1 MTDKFIDHD
10 PQETQEW
17 LEALEAV
24 VEFEGSQKAQHLID
38 LLISKARQFGI
49 DTPYSANTPYINSI
63 PLEQQPKYPG
73 DLKLEQRLRSILRW
87 NAMAMVVR
95 ANKHT
100 GVGGHIASY
109 ASSATL
115 YEVGFNHF
123 FRGPQAEQGH
133 DMVFFQG
140 HTAPGMYARAYL
152 EGRLDDE
159 HLKNFRQ
166 EVDGHG
172 LSSYPHPWLM
182 PGFWQFP
189 TVSMGLGPIMA
200 IYQARFMKYMHAR
213 GLAQTDQRR
222 VWAFLGDGE
231 MDEPESRGA
240 IHLASREKL
249 NNLTF
254 VINCNL
260 QRLDGPVR
268 GNGKIIQELEAF
280 FRGAGW
286 NVIKVIWGTGWDQL
300 LAKDTSG
307 KLIQRMGE
315 VVDGEYQAYK
325 AKDGAYV
332 REHFFGKYPETA
344 KLVEDWTDDEIFRLT
359 RGGHCPRKIY
369 AAYKAAT
376 ESDLPTVILAKTVK
390 GYGMGP
396 YGEAANTTHQQKKL
410 DLEGLKYFRDRF
422 AVPISDEQL
431 EKDVPFYRPPEDS
444 DIIQYMHERRKALGG
459 YLPERHAECDTL
471 PAPRLDVFK
480 ALLEGTGERQMSTTM
495 AFVRI
500 LSTLLRDKQLKQR
513 IVPIIPDEARTFGME
528 GLFRQIGIYDPA
540 GQLYEP
546 VDIDQVSYYK
556 ESSKGQVLE
565 EGINEA
571 GAMSDWIAAATA
583 YANYGVS
590 MVPFY
595 IFYSMFG
602 FQRIGDL
609 VWAAGD
615 MRCRGFLIGATA
627 GRTTLEGEGLQHDD
641 GHNLLFYDVVPNC
654 LSYDPTFAYE
664 MAVIIRDGI
673 KRMYED
679 KEDIFY
685 YITAMN
691 ENYSHPAMPE
701 GAEEGILKGMYLF
714 KAADAN
720 DAQPQVN
727 LMGSGTIFREAIAA
741 AELLAEDWGVAANLF
756 AAPSFNLLA
765 REGKEV
771 ARWNLLHPEATPR
784 KPYVTELLEQ
794 VEGPY
799 IAATDYIRDLP
810 EKIRA
815 YVPGTYVTLGTDGFG
830 RSDTRERLRRHFEVN
845 RYYIAV
851 AALKALA
858 DEGKLERKVVK
869 QAIEKYGID
878 ADKTYPLYL

>member
-1 MTDKFIDHD
+1 MTDKFIDQD

-24 VEFEGSQKAQHLID
+24 VEFEGSDKAQHLINA
-38 LLISKARQFGI
+38 LIAKARQFGI
-49 DTPYSANTPYINSI
+49 DTPYSANTPYINTI
-63 PLEQQPKYPG
+63 PPEQQPKYPG
-73 DLKLEQRLRSILRW
+73 DLKLERRLRAILRW

-95 ANKHT
+95 ANKYT

-109 ASSATL
+109 ASSCTL

-123 FRGPQAEQGH
+123 FRGPDAEQGH
-133 DMVFFQG
+133 DFVYFQG

-152 EGRLDDE
+152 EGRLDEE

-182 PGFWQFP
+182 PNFWQYP

-200 IYQARFMKYMHAR
+200 IYQARFMKYMQAR
-213 GLAQTDQRR
+213 GLAKTDQRK

-249 NNLTF
+249 NNLIF
-254 VINCNL
+254 VVNCNL

-359 RGGHCPRKIY
+359 RGGHSPRKIY

-410 DLEGLKYFRDRF
+410 DIDGLKYFRDRF
-422 AVPISDEQL
+422 AIPISDEDL

-444 DIIQYMHERRKALGG
+444 DIMQYLHKRRKELGG
-459 YLPERHAECDTL
+459 YLPSRSSECDTL
-471 PAPRLDVFK
+471 PAPKLEAFK
-480 ALLEGTGERQMSTTM
+480 ALLEGTGEREISTTM

-500 LSTLLRDKQLKQR
+500 LSTLLRDKQLKDR

-556 ESSKGQVLE
+556 ESEKGQVLE

-583 YANYGVS
+583 YSNYGIS
-590 MVPFY
+590 MIPFY

-615 MRCRGFLIGATA
+615 LRSRGFLIGATA

-641 GHNLLFYDVVPNC
+641 GHNLLFYDAVPNC
-654 LSYDPTFAYE
+654 VSYDPTFAYE

-679 KEDIFY
+679 KEDVFY

-691 ENYSHPAMPE
+691 ENYTHPVMPE
-701 GAEEGILKGMYLF
+701 GAEQGILKGLYLF
-714 KAADAN
+714 KAADAKKG
-720 DAQPQVN
+720 QPQVN
-727 LMGSGTIFREAIAA
+727 LLGSGTIFRESIAA
-741 AELLAEDWGVAANLF
+741 ADLLRDDWGVAANLWS
-756 AAPSFNLLA
+756 APSFNLLA
-765 REGKEV
+765 RDGKEV
-771 ARWNLLHPEATPR
+771 ARWNMLHPDAEP
-784 KPYVTELLEQ
+784 KQPYVTEQLSRA
-794 VEGPY
+794 EGPY
-799 IAATDYIRDLP
+799 VAATDYIRDLP

-815 YVPGTYVTLGTDGFG
+815 YVPGTYITLGTDGFG
-830 RSDTRERLRRHFEVN
+830 RSDTRQKLRRHFEVN
-845 RYYIAV
+845 RYYITV

-858 DEGKLERKVVK
+858 DDGVIERKVVK
-869 QAIEKYGID
+869 DAIEKYGID

>member
-1 MTDKFIDHD
+1 MSEKFIDHD

-24 VEFEGSQKAQHLID
+24 VEFEGSEKAQHLID
-38 LLISKARQFGI
+38 QLIAKARQYGI
-49 DTPYSANTPYINSI
+49 DTPYSANTSYINTI
-63 PLEQQPKYPG
+63 PVDQQPKYPG

-140 HTAPGMYARAYL
+140 HTSPGMYARAYL

-200 IYQARFMKYMHAR
+200 IYQARFMKYMQAR
-213 GLAQTDQRR
+213 GLAKTDQRR

-286 NVIKVIWGTGWDQL
+286 NVIKVIWGSGWDQL

-332 REHFFGKYPETA
+332 RKHFFGKYPETA

-359 RGGHCPRKIY
+359 RGGHSPRKIY

-431 EKDVPFYRPPEDS
+431 EKDVPFYRPPEGS
-444 DIIQYMHERRKALGG
+444 DVIKYMHERRKALGG
-459 YLPERHAECDTL
+459 YLPERHVESDTL
-471 PAPRLDVFK
+471 PAPKLDVFK
-480 ALLEGTGERQMSTTM
+480 LLLEGSGEREMSTTM

-500 LSTLLRDKQLKQR
+500 LSTLLRDKQLKDR

-556 ESSKGQVLE
+556 ESVKGQVLE

-590 MVPFY
+590 MIPFY

-654 LSYDPTFAYE
+654 MSYDPTFAYE

-679 KEDIFY
+679 KEDVFY

-691 ENYSHPAMPE
+691 ENYTHPPMPE
-701 GAEEGILKGMYLF
+701 GAEEGILKGLYLF
-714 KAADAN
+714 KGAEAKKD
-720 DAQPQVN
+720 QPVVN

-741 AELLAEDWGVAANLF
+741 ADLLAEDWGVAANLWS
-756 AAPSFNLLA
+756 APSFNLLA
-765 REGKEV
+765 RDGKEV
-771 ARWNLLHPEATPR
+771 ARWNLLHPEDTPK
-784 KPYVTELLEQ
+784 KPYVTEQLEK
-794 VEGPY
+794 VEGPFV
-799 IAATDYIRDLP
+799 AATDYIRDLP

-815 YVPGTYVTLGTDGFG
+815 YVPGAYITLGTDGFG
-830 RSDTRERLRRHFEVN
+830 RSDTRTKLRQFFEVN
-845 RYYIAV
+845 RYYITV
-851 AALKALA
+851 AALKGLA
-858 DEGKLERKVVK
+858 DEGKLAPKVVK

-878 ADKTYPLYL
+878 ADKTFPLYL

>member
-24 VEFEGSQKAQHLID
+24 VEFEGTEKAKHLIET
-38 LLISKARQFGI
+38 LIAKARQFGI
-49 DTPYSANTPYINSI
+49 DTPYSANTPYINTI
-63 PLEQQPKYPG
+63 PVEQQPQYPG
-73 DLKLEQRLRSILRW
+73 DLKLEQRLRAILRW

-109 ASSATL
+109 ASSCTL

-123 FRGPQAEQGH
+123 FRGPDAEQGH

-182 PGFWQFP
+182 PGFWQYP

-200 IYQARFMKYMHAR
+200 IYQARFMKYMQAR
-213 GLAQTDQRR
+213 GLAQTDKRK

-249 NNLTF
+249 NNLIF

-286 NVIKVIWGTGWDQL
+286 NVIKVIWGSGWDQL
-300 LAKDTSG
+300 LAKDISG

-332 REHFFGKYPETA
+332 RKHFFGKYPETA
-344 KLVEDWTDDEIFRLT
+344 KLVEDWTDEEIFRLT
-359 RGGHCPRKIY
+359 RGGHSPRKIY

-444 DIIQYMHERRKALGG
+444 DIMRYMHERRKALGG
-459 YLPERHAECDTL
+459 YLPSRSDACDTL
-471 PAPRLDVFK
+471 PAPQLDAFK
-480 ALLEGTGERQMSTTM
+480 ALLEGTGEREISTTM

-500 LSTLLRDKQLKQR
+500 LSTLLRDKQLKNR

-546 VDIDQVSYYK
+546 VDKDQVSYYK
-556 ESSKGQVLE
+556 ESEKGQVLE

-590 MVPFY
+590 MIPFY

-615 MRCRGFLIGATA
+615 LRCRGFLIGATA

-641 GHNLLFYDVVPNC
+641 GHNLLFYDAVPNC

-679 KEDIFY
+679 KEDVFY

-691 ENYSHPAMPE
+691 ENYQHPPMPE
-701 GAEEGILKGMYLF
+701 GVEEGILKGLYPF
-714 KAADAN
+714 RKAEAKRG
-720 DAQPQVN
+720 QPTVN
-727 LMGSGTIFREAIAA
+727 LLGSGTIFREAIAA
-741 AELLAEDWGVAANLF
+741 ADLLADDWGVAANLF

-765 REGKEV
+765 RDGKEV
-771 ARWNLLHPEATPR
+771 ARWNMLHPDAAPK
-784 KPYVTELLEQ
+784 KPYVTEVLEQ

-799 IAATDYIRDLP
+799 VAATDYIRDLP

-815 YVPGTYVTLGTDGFG
+815 YVPGTYITLGTDGFG
-830 RSDTRERLRRHFEVN
+830 RSDTREKLRRHFEVN

-858 DEGKLERKVVK
+858 DEGKLDPAVVK